1 MADANPKK
9 LLVAMDGSERALRTA
24 KYLAEMP
31 AFFNMQINLFNVF
44 AGVPESYYDLRREP
58 ASVNV
63 TAGLYS
69 WEKQQRRQVEQHL
82 EKCRSVMLSADFNPA
97 SIRTTIQKRRIGIA
111 RDIVAESKKGY
122 AAVVLRRRG
131 MGGLQGLVMGSV
143 ALKLLNGIDSVPIFF
158 AGRKTNRRRVLVA
171 VDGSEN
177 AMRAVDLVADM
188 LGGFDYTVGLVTV
201 IREETLPEKGSSA
214 GPALESGLEDI
225 EPLVR
230 KSLNQAQERLYAA
243 GFDDSRLSLEIIRG
257 AQSRAA
263 AIVETADR
271 EGFDTIVLG
280 RRGLSRVQQFF
291 AGRVSTK
298 VLQIGQKHHVWI
310 VN

>member
-1 MADANPKK
+1 MADAKSKK

-24 KYLAEMP
+24 RYLAEMP
-31 AFFNMQINLFNVF
+31 ALFNMQINLFNVF

-69 WEKQQRRQVEQHL
+69 WEKLQRGQIEQHL
-82 EKCRSVMLSADFNPA
+82 QKVRSILLSADYNPA
-97 SIRTTIQKRRIGIA
+97 NLRTTIHKRRVGIA
-111 RDIVAESKKGY
+111 RDIIAESQKGY
-122 AAVVLRRRG
+122 TAVVLRRRG
-131 MGGLQGLVMGSV
+131 MGNLQGLVMGSV
-143 ALKLLNGIDSVPIFF
+143 ALKLLNGIDAVPIIF
-158 AGRKTNRRRVLVA
+158 AGRKANRRRVLVA

-177 AMRAVDLVADM
+177 AMRAVDFVAET

-201 IREETLPEKGSSA
+201 LRAENQQVQEPAAGSVM
-214 GPALESGLEDI
+214 PDYTEDI
-225 EPLVR
+225 EPFVR
-230 KSLNQAQERLYAA
+230 KALNQAQERLMAA
-243 GFDDSRLSLEIIRG
+243 GFDDSRLTLEIVRG

-263 AIVETADR
+263 AIVETADQG
-271 EGFDTIVLG
+271 GFDTIVLG

-298 VLQIGQKHHVWI
+298 VLQIGQKYHVWI

>member
-1 MADANPKK
+1 MADMKSKK
-9 LLVAMDGSERALRTA
+9 LLVAVDGSERALLTA

-31 AFFNMQINLFNVF
+31 AFFNMQINLFNVY

-58 ASVNV
+58 ASVNA

-69 WEKQQRRQVEQHL
+69 WEKLQRGQMDQHL
-82 EKCRSVMLSADFNPA
+82 QKCRSILLSADYNPA
-97 SIRTTIQKRRIGIA
+97 NIRTTIHKRRVGIA
-111 RDIVAESKKGY
+111 RDIIVESQKGY

-131 MGGLQGLVMGSV
+131 MGSLKGLVMGSV
-143 ALKLLNGIDSVPIFF
+143 AWKLLNGIDSAPIIF
-158 AGRKTNRRRVLVA
+158 AGRKANRRRVLVA
-171 VDGSEN
+171 VDGSDN
-177 AMRAVDLVADM
+177 AMRAVDLVAD
-188 LGGFDYTVGLVTV
+188 LIGGYDYTVGLVTV
-201 IREETLPEKGSSA
+201 LRAGARTGQDSA
-214 GPALESGLEDI
+214 AESPIESYLDEI
-225 EPLVR
+225 EPQVR
-230 KSLNQAQERLYAA
+230 NSLNLAQERLCAA
-243 GFDDSRLSLEIIRG
+243 GFDDSRLTLEIVKG

-263 AIVETADR
+263 AIVETADQG
-271 EGFDTIVLG
+271 GFDTIVLG